1 MKREIFLITVLSL
14 FVFSATGFTAEMEV
28 VDRTAMI
35 DDPAQFNLT
44 VQNDYSDRERFRI
57 SSINT
62 PPVASEWIE
71 YEYSKSVDEDE
82 VKGFLINVTPAE
94 NAIQQN
100 YDFTANV
107 RSFSNNELRKLET
120 FFTVKNSHDL
130 RITSFEISSSS
141 SEPGETVQAV
151 STVKNTD
158 SDPVE
163 QFKVEMNSLNQT
175 VEREGTQLRAGD
187 SIRYNFEI
195 DVPERKSPGKESI
208 NLNVTKDGESRHSS
222 SRQLEIQRI
231 ENISVETSEQDRII
245 TASESIEL
253 ENHGNIRS
261 EKTVERTIPVY
272 AEPLTDF
279 SVEPSSSES
288 TDSSTTYT
296 WNVQLNPGEKE
307 QLVIDTNYTP
317 ALVVVALVLLGVIG
331 LKKLGS
337 DISLTKKSEA
347 QDGSVKIIVE
357 LENSS
362 GRELTDLTVKD
373 FVPDIAEVP
382 QDFEMAKP
390 KVTKTNN
397 GTKLEWNIDSI
408 QPGEQRM
415 LEYRIKPL
423 VEVEDGITLS
433 PATIEKDNTVMK
445 ETSET
450 TVEFSPS

>member
-1 MKREIFLITVLSL
+1 MKREIFLVTVLFL
-14 FVFSATGFTAEMEV
+14 FVFSVSGFTAEMGV

-62 PPVASEWIE
+62 PPVASEWFE
-71 YEYSKSVDEDE
+71 YEYSKSVDEGD

-107 RSFSNNELRKLET
+107 RSFSNSELRKLET
-120 FFTVKNSHDL
+120 FFTVENSHDL
-130 RITSFEISSSS
+130 RITSFEISTSSA
-141 SEPGETVQAV
+141 EPGETVQAV

-163 QFKVEMNSLNQT
+163 QFKVEVNALNQT
-175 VEREGTQLRAGD
+175 VEREGTRLRAGD

-195 DVPERKSPGKESI
+195 DVPDRKSPGTENI
-208 NLNVTKDGESRHSS
+208 NLNVTKDGESRHTL
-222 SRQLEIQRI
+222 SRELEVQQI
-231 ENISVETSEQDRII
+231 ENISVKTSEQDRII

-261 EKTVERTIPVY
+261 EKTVERSIPVY
-272 AEPLTDF
+272 AEPLTEF
-279 SVEPSSSES
+279 SVEPSNSES
-288 TDSSTTYT
+288 SDSSTTYT
-296 WNVQLNPGEKE
+296 WNVQLNPGEKK
-307 QLVIDTNYTP
+307 QLDISTDYTP
-317 ALVVVALVLLGVIG
+317 ALGVIALVFLGVIG
-331 LKKLGS
+331 LKRLGS
-337 DISLTKKSEA
+337 DISLTKNSEA
-347 QDGSVKIIVE
+347 QDDSVKITIE

-362 GRELTDLTVKD
+362 GRELTDLKVKD

-397 GTKLEWNIDSI
+397 GTKLKWSIDSI
-408 QPGEQRM
+408 KPGEQRM

-433 PATIEKDNTVMK
+433 SATIENDNTVMK

-450 TVEFSPS
+450 TVDFSPN

>member
-1 MKREIFLITVLSL
+1 MKREIFLVTVLSL
-14 FVFSATGFTAEMEV
+14 FVFSVSGFTAEMEV

-62 PPVASEWIE
+62 PPVASEWFE
-71 YEYSKSVDEDE
+71 YEYSKSVDEGD

-107 RSFSNNELRKLET
+107 RSFSNSELRKLET
-120 FFTVKNSHDL
+120 FFTVENSHDL
-130 RITSFEISSSS
+130 RITSFEISRSSA
-141 SEPGETVQAV
+141 EPGETVQAV

-163 QFKVEMNSLNQT
+163 RFKVEVNALNQT
-175 VEREGTQLRAGD
+175 VEREGTRLRAGD

-195 DVPERKSPGKESI
+195 DVPNRKSPGTENI
-208 NLNVTKDGESRHSS
+208 NLNVTKEGESRHTL
-222 SRQLEIQRI
+222 SRELEVQQI
-231 ENISVETSEQDRII
+231 ENISVKTSEQDRII

-261 EKTVERTIPVY
+261 EKKVERSIPVY
-272 AEPLTDF
+272 AEPLTEF
-279 SVEPSSSES
+279 SAKPSNSES
-288 TDSSTTYT
+288 SDSSTTYT
-296 WNVQLNPGEKE
+296 WNVRLDPGEKK
-307 QLVIDTNYTP
+307 QLDISTDYTP
-317 ALVVVALVLLGVIG
+317 ALGVIALVFLGVIG
-331 LKKLGS
+331 LKRLGS
-337 DISLTKKSEA
+337 DISLTKNSEA
-347 QDGSVKIIVE
+347 QNDSVKITIE

-362 GRELTDLTVKD
+362 GRELTDLKVKD

-397 GTKLEWNIDSI
+397 GTKLEWSIDSI

-433 PATIEKDNTVMK
+433 SATIENDNTVMK

-450 TVEFSPS
+450 TVDFSPN